1 MYPNVALQT
10 RKCSR
15 NSSSLWRGTSVSH
28 HDGARSRT
36 QYSWTRRPPEAVRA
50 VVLTATPA
58 AIRAACVALSAAC
71 SDGGARRRYCGHH
84 PAAVVDRHPSR
95 RSGEKWRERPSAR
108 SRRSTLSCV
117 VPRTQHL
124 RCTSTT
130 PHEVRSG
137 SYCLAVHSR
146 SAGAV
151 FDTYA
156 QWRQRAL
163 VLGS

>member
-95 RSGEKWRERPSAR
+95 RSGEKWRERPSVTQQAKHPLVR
-108 SRRSTLSCV
+108 CATHAAPPLHLDHATRGTVGLLL
-117 VPRTQHL
+117 PR
-124 RCTSTT
+124 
-130 PHEVRSG
+130 
-137 SYCLAVHSR
+137 
-146 SAGAV
+146 
-151 FDTYA
+151 
-156 QWRQRAL
+156 RAL
-163 VLGS
+163 PQRRGGL

>member
-95 RSGEKWRERPSAR
+95 RSGEKWRERPSAAGEAP
-108 SRRSTLSCV
+108 SRALCHARSTSAA
-117 VPRTQHL
+117 PRPRHT
-124 RCTSTT
+124 RYGRAPTASPCTPAAQGRSLT
-130 PHEVRSG
+130 PTHSG
-137 SYCLAVHSR
+137 DSEP
-146 SAGAV
+146 
-151 FDTYA
+151 
-156 QWRQRAL
+156 
-163 VLGS
+163 